1 MKRLVVVLALFGVV
15 LAFGLAC
22 GGKPHRASTAA
33 HPSGPVL
40 YDRIG
45 RMDAI
50 KGIVKDFV
58 EEQLKK
64 GTLAGRFSNV
74 DTAQLEDNLA
84 RQLCELTG
92 GPCKYTGR
100 TMHEAHAS
108 LAITSADFTAFVAAF
123 EQSLVKFKVEPQEQ
137 NELLALYR
145 KQHDDIVTQPQ

>member
-1 MKRLVVVLALFGVV
+1 MRYALVVLALV
-15 LAFGLAC
+15 AC

-33 HPSGPVL
+33 QPAGPVL

-64 GTLAGRFSNV
+64 GALAPRFANV
-74 DTAQLEDNLA
+74 DTAQLEENLA
-84 RQLCELTG
+84 RQLCELTA

-100 TMHEAHAS
+100 AMREAHTGM
-108 LAITSADFTAFVAAF
+108 AISDADFIAFVAAF
-123 EQSLVKFKVEPQEQ
+123 EQSLVKFKVEAPEQ
-137 NELLALYR
+137 SELLALVR